1 MYMPWDP
8 WESEMPNALSY
19 IPYYIVFKYFC
30 DIDHLFQISGGA
42 CGLVLTA
49 NAIMFLTILGFF
61 IAFDGDDVQ
70 YSVW

>member
-1 MYMPWDP
+1 MVRSAKIIQTM
-8 WESEMPNALSY
+8 
-19 IPYYIVFKYFC
+19 
-30 DIDHLFQISGGA
+30 FQIAGGA